1 MDFSQNVAFIDKI
14 DKCIKEVSKDGKL
27 DKNDIPAIVLL
38 ITELIM
44 DSNTTASRKN
54 IPTTEQISASIDS
67 LYNYIM
73 THYKLFPEDEQQKTA
88 FKAMF
93 DICVKLALFQPNANK
108 GAKSL
113 FACLCGEKKIK
124 SI

>member
-14 DKCIKEVSKDGKL
+14 DKCVKEVSKDGKL
-27 DKNDIPAIVLL
+27 DKNDIPTIVLL

-44 DSNTTASRKN
+44 DSNTTTSSKT
-54 IPTTEQISASIDS
+54 IPTTEQIAASIDS

-73 THYKLFPEDEQQKTA
+73 AHYKLFPEDDAKKTE

-93 DICVKLALFQPNANK
+93 DICVKLALFQPNVSK
-108 GAKSL
+108 GVKSV
-113 FACLCGEKKIK
+113 FGCLCGAKKE
-124 SI
+124 